1 VKRQADTLVGAP
13 AQADVSDPY
22 IQEMASTALAE
33 VDRRSNALYRQKV
46 VRIVNAQK
54 QVNFINLYLSCS
66 NFYSDFGLWV
76 VAPYSIIHGY
86 QHFAGIYCCIFRVKV
101 DVVRMWTYYIG
112 R

>member
-1 VKRQADTLVGAP
+1 MKRQADALVGAP

-54 QVNFINLYLSCS
+54 QVNINLYLSHGI
-66 NFYSDFGLWV
+66 FYFDFDLRV
-76 VAPYSIIHGY
+76 VAPYSIICGY
-86 QHFAGIYCCIFRVKV
+86 QHFVGMFCYIFQVKV
-101 DVVRMWTYYIG
+101 DVVGMCTYCIG